1 MGGRL
6 ASPHVGLDVEV
17 ASADVANQR
26 PRDAVDPSVGQNLPF
41 SPMSLSPS
49 LTPSVLIE
57 QLRLLE
63 GQIPVCS
70 LFSNEYY
77 HTNLEAA
84 SRTHDFTG

>member
-1 MGGRL
+1 
-6 ASPHVGLDVEV
+6 
-17 ASADVANQR
+17 
-26 PRDAVDPSVGQNLPF
+26 
-41 SPMSLSPS
+41 MSLSPL

-63 GQIPVCS
+63 GQIPVCL